1 MVPHTSSGRTL
12 TILFLLAALLLA
24 ARPAHGGW
32 SAEPVQVHATSAEC
46 PQVAACGDGAYG
58 AVIVWQENSA
68 GTSGVLRASR
78 LLATG
83 DLDPAWPAPATVCAT
98 IATRSALGAVTD
110 GEGGAYLWWI
120 SGSSLYLSRL
130 TSAGEIA
137 PGWPA
142 GGRLVG
148 SLVNPNADPTV
159 LADAS
164 GGVWV
169 AWLQSAVVNLSTVP
183 QLRVTHL
190 GPGNTGVA
198 GCPAAGRAIGTPDEG
213 VELGYTASA
222 GLAPGGGLWAA
233 WGTIVMDPELG
244 PLPGEWRLTRLL
256 ASALPASGWTMRGV
270 GQGAFG
276 GDQLLLNSP
285 KLVSDMTLVGV
296 ATDGADGAYV
306 VRGEPGEPFQVG
318 SPLLF
323 RFGSDGS
330 PVAGWPEGGVYVNGW
345 SFDAY
350 PGMPAEAS
358 FRAIPDGRGGVW
370 AGRPNVYDHGTT
382 YSLHRFTD
390 AGTSAPANSVGG
402 SIEQLEV
409 AHDGF
414 GGVFVANCVPTGPSG
429 PYQPYA
435 TVNARGGPSG
445 AACGEFHSE
454 PVQRWYGDEGLTATE
469 DGGAILAWSQVHER
483 FGIFAMRL
491 GPGGVVTEVPAAAV
505 APGSRFALRFEPGVG
520 VRARATFEVSGTVRC
535 ALHDVTGRLIALER
549 FQVSP
554 GERAWTMAGTRP
566 LPAGLYFANLTGAG
580 AALNTRVV
588 VVR

>member
-12 TILFLLAALLLA
+12 TLLFLLAALLLA

-32 SAEPVQVHATSAEC
+32 SADPVQVHSTTADC

-58 AVIVWQENSA
+58 AVVLWQENTSGA
-68 GTSGVLRASR
+68 SGVLRSSR

-98 IATRSALGAVTD
+98 IATRSALGAVPD
-110 GEGGAYLWWI
+110 GEGGAYAWWI
-120 SGSSLYLSRL
+120 AGSSLYVTRL

-142 GGRLVG
+142 AGRLLG
-148 SLVNPNADPTV
+148 LLENPDARATV
-159 LADAS
+159 LADGS
-164 GGVWV
+164 GGVWL
-169 AWLQSAVVNLSTVP
+169 AWLQHAIVNVETVA

-198 GCPAAGRAIGTPDEG
+198 GSPAAGRVIGMPDEG
-213 VELGYTASA
+213 VELVNTASI
-222 GLAPGGGLWAA
+222 GLAPDGGLWAA
-233 WGTIVMDPELG
+233 WGTTVMDPDLG
-244 PLPGEWRLTRLL
+244 PQPGEWRLTRLL
-256 ASALPASGWTMRGV
+256 AGALAAPGWTLRGV
-270 GQGAFG
+270 GQGTFR
-276 GDQLLLNSP
+276 GDLLVLDTP
-285 KLVSDMTLVGV
+285 KPVPDMTLVGV

-306 VRGEPGEPFQVG
+306 VRGEPAEPFQVG
-318 SPLLF
+318 DPHLF
-323 RFGSDGS
+323 RFGADGS
-330 PVAGWPEGGVYVNGW
+330 PVAGWPAGGVYVNGW

-350 PGMPAEAS
+350 PGMPFDAS
-358 FRAIPDGRGGVW
+358 FRAIPAPGGVW
-370 AGRPNVYDHGTT
+370 AGRPDVYDHGTT
-382 YSLHRFTD
+382 YSLHRYTD
-390 AGTSAPANSVGG
+390 AGTSTLATSVGG
-402 SIEQLEV
+402 GLEQLEV
-409 AHDGF
+409 AHDGL
-414 GGVFVANCVPTGPSG
+414 GGVFLANCVPTGPYG
-429 PYQPYA
+429 PYQPSA
-435 TVNARGGPSG
+435 TVSARGGPGG
-445 AACGEFHSE
+445 AAYSE
-454 PVQRWYGDEGLTATE
+454 YHPEVLQHWYGDEGLAATE
-469 DGGAILAWSQVHER
+469 DGGAILAWSQVQER
-483 FGIFAMRL
+483 FGIFAIRL
-491 GPGGVVTEVPAAAV
+491 GAGGVVTDVPAAAV
-505 APGSRFALRFEPGVG
+505 ATGSRFALRFEPGVG